1 MSNAILKELPEL
13 VAKKIISEE
22 VAQNIKNYYQKNPE
36 EHANKLF
43 TIFGIIGA
51 LLGGLGV
58 ILILAHNWD
67 NFSVFTK
74 TIISIIPLLLGQ
86 LACFY
91 SLIKKS
97 ESVSWR
103 ESSATFLLFAIA
115 ASISLVAQVYNI
127 NGDFPK
133 FLLTWILLSL
143 PLLYIMR
150 SSFVSLLCIAGIT
163 WYCSVTNYGYPR
175 IQNLNCWLLL
185 MTIIPHYHS
194 LLKEQP
200 KSNISRFHHWF
211 IAASLLIC
219 FPSIAYKSSS
229 IMIVGFT
236 SLLAIYY
243 FIGKQ
248 NIFLN
253 LNQTRNG
260 YWLMGKVGTLIL
272 LFTLSFK
279 GPWMDL
285 QRQVLEYNYVEI
297 SIYVVLFLFAGYL
310 LFKQV
315 QKVELLK
322 MNPIGFAFILITL
335 LYFICAKTESGFL
348 VTLTNLYIL
357 LIGVYE
363 IRKGSETY
371 SLYKLNF
378 GLICIAILV
387 FCRFFDTEM
396 SFIIRGLLFIGI
408 GFGFFLLN
416 YYLLK
421 KRKQNEK

>member
-22 VAQNIKNYYQKNPE
+22 VAQNIKNYYQKNPD

-67 NFSVFTK
+67 DFSVFTK
-74 TIISIIPLLLGQ
+74 TIFSVIPLLLGQ
-86 LACFY
+86 LACFFT
-91 SLIKKS
+91 LIKKP

-143 PLLYIMR
+143 PLIYIMR

-175 IQNLNCWLLL
+175 IQNLYCWLLL
-185 MTIIPHYHS
+185 LAIIPHYYS
-194 LLKEQP
+194 LLKELP
-200 KSNISRFHHWF
+200 KSNFTRFHHWF
-211 IAASLLIC
+211 LAATVLIC
-219 FPSIAYKSSS
+219 FPSIALKSNSL
-229 IMIVGFT
+229 MIVGFT

-248 NIFLN
+248 SFFLN
-253 LNQTRNG
+253 LNQNRNG
-260 YWLMGKVGTLIL
+260 YWFMGKVGTLIL

-279 GPWMDL
+279 GPWTDL
-285 QRQVLEYNYVEI
+285 QRQAMEYNYVEC
-297 SIYVVLFLFAGYL
+297 SIYALLFLFAGFL
-310 LFKQV
+310 VFKQV

-322 MNPIGFAFILITL
+322 MNPIGLAFILITI
-335 LYFICAKTESGFL
+335 LYFICPKTEAGFL
-348 VTLTNLYIL
+348 VTITNLFIL

-378 GLICIAILV
+378 GLVCIAILII
-387 FCRFFDTEM
+387 CRFFDTEM

-421 KRKQNEK
+421 KRKQHEK